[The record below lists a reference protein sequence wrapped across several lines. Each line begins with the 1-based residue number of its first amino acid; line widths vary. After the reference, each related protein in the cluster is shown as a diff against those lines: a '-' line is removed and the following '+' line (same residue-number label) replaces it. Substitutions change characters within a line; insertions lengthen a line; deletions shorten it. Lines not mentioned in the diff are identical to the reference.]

1 MRGGAAA
8 AAAAAA
14 RWKLPRQGYYGY
26 YAGYT
31 DQPSQAAASTAGQL
45 MSLRILGKPLLRL
58 SCRLQYLDSEEALLG
73 RQLMGKQEAF

>member
-1 MRGGAAA
+1 MRGGAA

-45 MSLRILGKPLLRL
+45 MSLRILGKPRLRL
-58 SCRLQYLDSEEALLG
+58 SFRVQYSEEALLG